1 MDLEAAADAL
11 YAGSP
16 DDFVERRKALVA
28 QARAAKDRAL
38 ATAIGKLRRPTRS
51 AWLVNLY
58 AREERS
64 ELTDLLDLG
73 AALQAAQA
81 QLSGPELRR
90 LSGQRQK
97 TLAATTRRAAELG
110 EAHGY
115 TATEAV
121 RQEVTQTLQAALADP
136 DIAEQVRTGTVTE
149 AHTYGGFGV
158 FGLAATSSSE
168 QAPETPAEPDRPAA
182 AAPDDDRDADDG
194 NGGDGNGGDEDGDA
208 EEDRAQRAAAEQRL
222 QEAESTLSA
231 AADEAEE
238 ATAYADELAD
248 RVESLRAELTEAE
261 AAETQAR
268 QQARSARK
276 KVTELESAVRAAR
289 EAYESLR

>member
-194 NGGDGNGGDEDGDA
+194 NGGDEDGDA

-276 KVTELESAVRAAR
+276 RVTELESAVRAAR